1 MIDIEDVTIEEVMT
15 HRGVVTMIDINSSAD
30 NIYKIVGESPY
41 TIIPV
46 FSGTQDNIIGILHAK
61 ELFRFL
67 QRNRFQNINMI
78 DLKDIL
84 IDPYFV

>member
-1 MIDIEDVTIEEVMT
+1 MEKSI
-15 HRGVVTMIDINSSAD
+15 H
-30 NIYKIVGESPY
+30 K
-41 TIIPV
+41 IPV

-84 IDPYFV
+84 IDPYFAPETTPILDQLEIFRGRRTFCNCSK